1 MLRVAS
7 IFSQILHEIPR
18 TTFESLV
25 VKHRAERGAKGF
37 SCWTQLVA
45 MVFSHL
51 ARADSLREIC
61 HGLATTSGKLVHLGV
76 GASPCRSTLSYANA
90 HRPAALFEELF
101 SATLERFRKVGHLGH
116 SKPFRF
122 KNKLLTLDATTVTLC
137 LNMFPWARYQRT
149 KGGIKL
155 HVLLNGDDYVPEYVV
170 FSEAR
175 KADVRVAQDLSLPK
189 DSIVVMDRAYID
201 FDMLERWTLRGVYW
215 VTRSK
220 TNLEFLVHERRE
232 VPKTGGILRDEIVVR
247 TVEMI
252 AAGERFRQFIR
263 RIVVKGKEP
272 GEEVTLLTNHMDFG
286 ATTISRIYRHRWQIE
301 VFFRTL
307 KQNLKIKTF
316 VGTSENALRI
326 QIWTALVSLL
336 VLKWLHH
343 ISAAGWSISNL
354 AYLLRM
360 NLFTYRDLREWLAK
374 PLATPALL
382 PGPTQQELLF
392 SDS

>member
-7 IFSQILHEIPR
+7 IFGQILHEIPR

-25 VKHRAERGAKGF
+25 RSHRAERFSKGF
-37 SCWTQLVA
+37 STWTQLVA
-45 MVFSHL
+45 MVFSQL

-61 HGLATTSGKLVHLGV
+61 HGLATTTGKLVHLGLRS
-76 GASPCRSTLSYANA
+76 SPCRSTLSYANA
-90 HRPAALFEELF
+90 HRPAKLFEDLF
-101 SATLERFRKVGHLGH
+101 FATLDRFRRLGHLGH
-116 SKPFRF
+116 HKPFRF
-122 KNKLLTLDATTVTLC
+122 KNKLLTLDSTTVTLC
-137 LNMFPWARYQRT
+137 LALFPWASYQRA

-170 FSEAR
+170 MSEGR
-175 KADVRVAQDLSLPK
+175 RADLRIAQTLSLPR

-201 FDMLERWTLRGVYW
+201 FDMLERWTKSGVYW

-220 TNLEFLVHERRE
+220 TNLEFFVHERRP
-232 VPKTGGILRDEIVVR
+232 VPKVGRILRDEVVVR
-247 TVEMI
+247 MAEIVT
-252 AAGERFRQFIR
+252 AGERFRQYIR
-263 RIVVKGKEP
+263 RIVVKGDEP
-272 GEEVTLLTNHMDFG
+272 GEEITLLTNHMGFG
-286 ATTISRIYRHRWQIE
+286 ATTISRIYRHRWTIE

-326 QIWTALVSLL
+326 QIWTALLVLL

-343 ISAAGWSISNL
+343 VSAAGWSISNL

-360 NLFTYRDLREWLAK
+360 NLFTYRDLKEWLAN

-382 PGPTQQELLF
+382 PASVQQALPF
-392 SDS
+392 PDS

>member
-25 VKHRAERGAKGF
+25 DKHRAERFTKGF
-37 SCWTQLVA
+37 FCWTQLVA
-45 MVFSHL
+45 MIFSHL

-76 GASPCRSTLSYANA
+76 GSSPCRSTLSYANA

-101 SATLERFRKVGHLGH
+101 YATLERFRQVGHLGH
-116 SKPFRF
+116 HKPFRF
-122 KNKLLTLDATTVTLC
+122 KNKLLSLDSTTVTLC
-137 LNMFPWARYQRT
+137 LALFPWASYQRT
-149 KGGIKL
+149 KGGVKL

-170 FSEAR
+170 MSEAR
-175 KADVRVAQDLSLPK
+175 KADLRVAQELKLPK
-189 DSIVVMDRAYID
+189 DSIIVMDRAYID
-201 FDMLERWTLRGVYW
+201 FGMLERWTMSGVYW

-220 TNLEFLVHERRE
+220 TNLEFFVHESRN
-232 VPKTGGILRDEIVVR
+232 VPKVGGILRDEIVVR
-247 TVEMI
+247 MVELI
-252 AAGERFRQFIR
+252 SSGERFRQYIR
-263 RIVVKGKEP
+263 RIVVKGDEP
-272 GEEVTLLTNHMDFG
+272 GEEITLLTNHMSFG
-286 ATTISRIYRHRWQIE
+286 ATTISRIYRHRWAIE

-326 QIWTALVSLL
+326 QIWTALLTLL

-343 ISAAGWSISNL
+343 LSSAGWSISNL

-360 NLFTYRDLREWLAK
+360 NLFTYRDLKEWLAN

-382 PGPTQQELLF
+382 PGPVQEEF
-392 SDS
+392 HFTDS